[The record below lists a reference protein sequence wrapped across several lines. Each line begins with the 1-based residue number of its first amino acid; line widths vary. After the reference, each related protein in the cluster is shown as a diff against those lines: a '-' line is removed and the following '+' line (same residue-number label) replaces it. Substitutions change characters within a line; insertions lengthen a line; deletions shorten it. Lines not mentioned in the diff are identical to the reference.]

1 MTTDVDAMAR
11 ECAEKVIAAWDST
24 HPSWHDATEWWYG
37 APPMIERLLD
47 RIMGTIQNM
56 METDET

>member
-1 MTTDVDAMAR
+1 MNMTSLRQAI
-11 ECAEKVIAAWDST
+11 EEHIAAASDGVHDS
-24 HPSWHDATEWWYG
+24 TEWWYG